1 MAENNSNFPLKFLQ
15 SIVGGLTLLNLIN
28 DLKLI
33 TLYGK
38 LAKWIDA
45 YSLFVHKVTDF
56 LFGWIDFL
64 WFKVDNIEANLLIIF
79 SIISLSYHRAD
90 DKVIGKHYGESGL
103 FVILILQ
110 FFTVSV
116 ASLVALIFP
125 TPLTVICLGGILV
138 LFIYTFYFEDVD
150 AHIYRQ
156 ELAWIL
162 LAFLFLIAINY
173 LWFK

>member
-38 LAKWIDA
+38 LEEWIDA
-45 YSLFVHKVTDF
+45 YSLFIHKVTVF

-64 WFKVDNIEANLLIIF
+64 WFKVDNIEANLVIIF
-79 SIISLSYHRAD
+79 SIMSLSFCRGF
-90 DKVIGKHYGESGL
+90 DKTDAEGEPAG
-103 FVILILQ
+103 FFGILIIQ
-110 FFTVSV
+110 FIIVSI
-116 ASLVALIFP
+116 ASLVILIFP
-125 TPLTVICLGGILV
+125 TWLTVIAGGSFL
-138 LFIYTFYFEDVD
+138 LFLIYVFYFDGED

-173 LWFK
+173 LWFQ

>member
-1 MAENNSNFPLKFLQ
+1 MAENNTNSPLRFLQ

-28 DLKLI
+28 DLELI

-45 YSLFVHKVTDF
+45 YSLFIHRVTDF

-64 WFKVDNIEANLLIIF
+64 WFEVDNIEANLLIIL
-79 SIISLSYHRAD
+79 SIISLTFWRGAD
-90 DKVIGKHYGESGL
+90 KLDTEYEQIEFYRTLIFYFLTVLVFSL
-103 FVILILQ
+103 VTLIL
-110 FFTVSV
+110 
-116 ASLVALIFP
+116 P
-125 TPLTVICLGGILV
+125 TIITILLGGSFLLV
-138 LFIYTFYFEDVD
+138 CIWTLYIDNED
-150 AHIYRQ
+150 AHIFRQ